1 MATKQRKRK
10 MFISVLPGEQ
20 IEVALAE
27 DGRLQEYYVEM
38 LHQSKTRGN
47 IYKGKI
53 HNIDPALQA
62 AFINYGAQKN
72 GFLQVDEVHPEYY
85 QSDIK
90 PLKGH
95 KYPPLQRVLRP
106 GQEIL
111 VQVVK
116 EPTGNK
122 GAFLTTYL
130 SLPGRYFVLTPGR
143 EQLGISRK
151 ITSEKERERLR
162 RIVEDF
168 KLETGLGVIVRT
180 ASEGQ
185 SKASLSRDL
194 QFLKRLWNEV
204 RKRGVSEV
212 APALIYEEKDLAF
225 RAIRDYLTQDVAEV
239 WVDHEQTAEQVR
251 EFVSLIFPRRKK
263 MVKFHSDSEKTLL
276 EKFNLESQ
284 LAQIYSRE
292 VDLPCGARLVFDQT
306 EALMAVDINS
316 GKIAGEKNFKEMAFK
331 ANLEAAE
338 EIPHQLRLRDVGGQ
352 IVIDFI
358 EMKDKKHIREVEKTL
373 RAGLKSDKARTDMS
387 PMSRF
392 GLVQLVRQR
401 LGISALSV
409 TMQNC
414 PFCQGTGMV
423 RNLEWR
429 AQQVLKEI
437 YRTLRRKHCPE
448 TFEYKTEPELALYIL
463 NHKRDKLRDWEVKF
477 GRHVHI
483 LCYSTF

>member
-1 MATKQRKRK
+1 
-10 MFISVLPGEQ
+10 
-20 IEVALAE
+20 
-27 DGRLQEYYVEM
+27 
-38 LHQSKTRGN
+38 
-47 IYKGKI
+47 
-53 HNIDPALQA
+53 
-62 AFINYGAQKN
+62 
-72 GFLQVDEVHPEYY
+72 
-85 QSDIK
+85 
-90 PLKGH
+90 
-95 KYPPLQRVLRP
+95 
-106 GQEIL
+106 
-111 VQVVK
+111 
-116 EPTGNK
+116 
-122 GAFLTTYL
+122 
-130 SLPGRYFVLTPGR
+130 
-143 EQLGISRK
+143 
-151 ITSEKERERLR
+151 
-162 RIVEDF
+162 
-168 KLETGLGVIVRT
+168 
-180 ASEGQ
+180 
-185 SKASLSRDL
+185 
-194 QFLKRLWNEV
+194 
-204 RKRGVSEV
+204 
-212 APALIYEEKDLAF
+212 
-225 RAIRDYLTQDVAEV
+225 
-239 WVDHEQTAEQVR
+239 
-251 EFVSLIFPRRKK
+251 
-263 MVKFHSDSEKTLL
+263 
-276 EKFNLESQ
+276 
-284 LAQIYSRE
+284 
-292 VDLPCGARLVFDQT
+292 
-306 EALMAVDINS
+306 
-316 GKIAGEKNFKEMAFK
+316 MAFK